1 MTQNTIVNQ
10 HIHEFLKYYIIE
22 LDQPEYAVL
31 LSGKWGSGKTF
42 FINQVTNKYQN
53 EKNIVKVSL
62 FGLKSK
68 EDIHKQVLLK
78 LFNIDDIHDVSVT
91 AKLVGHVLK
100 KFTGINLSD
109 MPMGWAL
116 KQEGNQ
122 NAIFIFDDLERAGI
136 ELLELHGYINGLTE
150 THKQKVILLA
160 DEEKL
165 NEDEKYLL
173 FKEKTIGKTFQI
185 EQDFE
190 TAFKTFIDKLKNAKE
205 ILSSNQSIIKTVFD
219 TAGYKNLRSL
229 RQTML
234 DFDHLLEKF
243 EQKFKDHTELMSEI
257 IQIFFAFS
265 LEIKSN
271 SLDITTLASLSEL
284 RVERMHLNEKN
295 DSEETEIEKLYR
307 KYDFINFDSL
317 LFPNALWIELFS
329 TYFITSQQ
337 ITESLNKSRYFFRE
351 QKEEWVMLWH
361 YMWIEEDEFQT
372 ALNQTLVKLEKN
384 EYLEPTVIMQVLGIF
399 LELIDKKIYNRTKDQ
414 VVNDIKKY
422 VDVNIKELE
431 GIYTLSDYE
440 LDGHYAY
447 YGYRSEES
455 GEFKYIKDYL
465 VEQADHLRNEGLE
478 EKGNYIIK
486 CLNENNIEEF
496 TNMLSVERNKE
507 ILYRLPVLNAINPQ
521 DFFDALLQ
529 VKNKNMRDVLGVL
542 KNRYS
547 LIFSDDQEGL
557 ISEIEF
563 WKSLIEIVNSYEIE
577 LPYKIKDVWIK
588 KHCYDVVEKEI
599 IQKIENEIER
609 KSKIKQLEVTALEQS
624 NN

>member
-1 MTQNTIVNQ
+1 MAIVNQ
-10 HIHEFLKYYIIE
+10 HINEFLDYYLNLNE
-22 LDQPEYAVL
+22 PQYAVL

-42 FINQVTNKYQN
+42 FINQVTDKYQN
-53 EKNIVKVSL
+53 TKNIVKVSL

-68 EDIHKQVLLK
+68 EDIHKKVLLK
-78 LFNIDDIHDVSVT
+78 LFNIDDTHDVSVT
-91 AKLVGHVLK
+91 AKLVGQILK
-100 KFTGINLSD
+100 KITGINLSD

-122 NAIFIFDDLERAGI
+122 NVIFIFDDLERAGI

-160 DEEKL
+160 DEDKL
-165 NEDEKYLL
+165 KEDEKYIL

-190 TAFKTFIDKLKNAKE
+190 TAFKTFTNELKNAKE
-205 ILSSNQSIIKTVFD
+205 VLNSNQSIIKSVFD
-219 TAGYKNLRSL
+219 IADYQNLRSL

-243 EQKFKDHTELMSEI
+243 EQKFKDHTELMSEM

-271 SLDITTLASLSEL
+271 SLKIATLANLSEL
-284 RVERMHLNEKN
+284 RIERMHLDEKN
-295 DSEETEIEKLYR
+295 DFVETEIEKVYR
-307 KYDFINFDSL
+307 KYDFINVDSL

-329 TYFITSQQ
+329 KYFITSQQ
-337 ITESLNKSRYFFRE
+337 IAESLNKSRYFFRE
-351 QKEEWVMLWH
+351 QKEEWVILWH
-361 YMWIEEDEFQT
+361 YMWIEEDEFQI
-372 ALNQTLVKLEKN
+372 ALNQTLVKFEKN
-384 EYLEPTVIMQVLGIF
+384 EYLEPTVILQVLGIF

-422 VDVNIKELE
+422 VDVNIEELE

-440 LDGHYAY
+440 LDGQYAY

-478 EKGNYIIK
+478 EKGNYIIQ
-486 CLNENNIEEF
+486 CLRENNIQEF
-496 TNMLSVERNKE
+496 INMLSAERNKE
-507 ILYRLPVLNAINPQ
+507 ILYRLPVFNAIKFQ
-521 DFFDALLQ
+521 DFFDGLLQ
-529 VKNKNMRDVLGVL
+529 VENKNMRDVLDTL
-542 KNRYS
+542 KNRYHS
-547 LIFSDDQEGL
+547 
-557 ISEIEF
+557 ISAYQKESVLEELPF
-563 WKSLIEIVNSYEIE
+563 WKSFIEIVNSYEVE
-577 LPYKIKDVWIK
+577 VPYKIKDVWIK
-588 KHCYDVVEKEI
+588 KHFHDVVEKEI
-599 IQKIENEIER
+599 IQKIE
-609 KSKIKQLEVTALEQS
+609 KQLQQIEKEKNHVE
-624 NN
+624 

>member
-1 MTQNTIVNQ
+1 MAIVNQ
-10 HIHEFLKYYIIE
+10 HINDFLDYYLNLNE
-22 LDQPEYAVL
+22 PQYAVL

-42 FINQVTNKYQN
+42 FVDKFIDDRKK
-53 EKNIVKVSL
+53 KNNVVKISL
-62 FGLKSK
+62 FGLKTK
-68 EDIHKQVLLK
+68 EDIHKKLMFK
-78 LFNIDDIHDVSVT
+78 LFGLDNHHNVKIIIKAIGFALNKFVGIKLIDMS
-91 AKLVGHVLK
+91 
-100 KFTGINLSD
+100 
-109 MPMGWAL
+109 MEWAL

-122 NAIFIFDDLERAGI
+122 NAIFIFDDLERAEIGLI
-136 ELLELHGYINGLTE
+136 ELHGYINELTE
-150 THKQKVILLA
+150 IYKQKVILLA
-160 DEEKL
+160 DEDKL
-165 NEDEKYLL
+165 KEDENYIP
-173 FKEKTIGKTFQI
+173 FKEKTIGKTFAI
-185 EQDFE
+185 EQNFE
-190 TAFKTFIDKLKNAKE
+190 TAFGTFLQELKNSKD
-205 ILSSNQSIIKTVFD
+205 ILSRNQSVIKAVFG
-219 TAGYKNLRSL
+219 TADYQNLRSL

-234 DFDHLLEKF
+234 DFDHLINNF
-243 EQKFKDHTELMSEI
+243 ELKFKEHLELMSEI

-271 SLDITTLASLSEL
+271 RLDISTLAILSEL
-284 RVERMHLNEKN
+284 RIERIHLDEKN
-295 DSEETEIEKLYR
+295 DSIETEIEKVYR

-329 TYFITSQQ
+329 KYFITSQQ